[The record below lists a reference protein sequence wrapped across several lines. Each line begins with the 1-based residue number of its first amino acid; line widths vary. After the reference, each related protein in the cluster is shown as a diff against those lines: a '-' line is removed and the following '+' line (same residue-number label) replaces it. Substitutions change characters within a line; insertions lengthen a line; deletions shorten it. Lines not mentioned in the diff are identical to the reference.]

1 MKLVLSE
8 EEQFLKD
15 TAKNFAE
22 EKSPISHF
30 RSLRDA
36 NDPQLWDKDI
46 WSEMVK
52 LGWPGILIPE
62 EFGGSNFGVTGIGVI
77 LQECAKTLTPSPL
90 FATGVLGAFALTQYG
105 SEAQKKNFLPKI
117 VNGEITTAL
126 AIDESSHHD
135 PNKTVMTAIKSESGY
150 TLNGK
155 KIFVIDGA
163 SANLFIVLAR
173 TSGSKGDSTG
183 LSLFLVDSGS
193 SDIEIVKLDMADS
206 RNYAN
211 IVFNNVNVESSS
223 LLGDLET
230 AGETVESI
238 LDIGRIAISAEML
251 GNAESAFDI
260 TLNYLKQRKQFG
272 ALIGS
277 FQALQHRAAE
287 MFCEIELTKSSVM
300 AAMRAADESSNEL
313 QRLSSLSKTIA
324 GETLHLVSNESIQMH
339 GGIGVTDE
347 YDIGFFLKRA
357 RVIEQIFGS
366 AKFHTERYANL
377 SGF

>member
-22 EKSPISHF
+22 ERSPISHF
-30 RSLRDA
+30 RSLRDN
-36 NDPQLWDKDI
+36 NDTNLLDKNI
-46 WSEMVK
+46 WLEMVK

-90 FATGVLGAFALTQYG
+90 FATGVLGAYAI
-105 SEAQKKNFLPKI
+105 SEFGNDDQKNNYLPKI

-126 AIDESSHHD
+126 AVDEISHHD
-135 PNKTVMTAIKSESGY
+135 PSATELIAKKNNSGF
-150 TLNGK
+150 TLSGK

-163 SANLFIVLAR
+163 SADLLIVLAR

-183 LSLFLVDSGS
+183 LSLFFIDSDQSG
-193 SDIEIVKLDMADS
+193 IETKKLDMADS

-211 IVFNNVNVESSS
+211 IYFNDVSVDKSS

-251 GNAESAFDI
+251 GNAESAFEI
-260 TLNYLKQRKQFG
+260 TLDYLKQRKQFG

-287 MFCEIELTKSSVM
+287 MFCEIELTKSSVL
-300 AAMRAADESSNEL
+300 AAMRAADENSNEL
-313 QRLSSLSKTIA
+313 QRLSSLSKTVA
-324 GETLHLVSNESIQMH
+324 GETLHLVSNEAIQMH

-357 RVIEQIFGS
+357 RVAEQIFGS
-366 AKFHTERYANL
+366 AKYHTERYANL

>member
-15 TAKNFAE
+15 TAKNFADE
-22 EKSPISHF
+22 RSPISHF
-30 RSLRDA
+30 RSLRDN
-36 NDPQLWDKDI
+36 NDPKLWDKDI

-90 FATGVLGAFALTQYG
+90 FATGVLGAYAITQFG
-105 SEAQKKNFLPKI
+105 NDDQKSNYLPKI
-117 VNGEITTAL
+117 VSGEITIAL
-126 AIDESSHHD
+126 AIDETSHHE
-135 PNKTVMTAIKSESGY
+135 PSKTEMTAKKNDSNFV
-150 TLNGK
+150 LNGK

-163 SANLFIVLAR
+163 SADILIVLAR
-173 TSGSKGDSTG
+173 TSGVKGDSTG
-183 LSLFLVDSGS
+183 LSLFILNSDTSGI
-193 SDIEIVKLDMADS
+193 DTKKLDMADS

-211 IVFNNVNVESSS
+211 ISFNEVILDESS

-238 LDIGRIAISAEML
+238 LDIGRIAMSAEML
-251 GNAESAFDI
+251 GNAESAFEI
-260 TLNYLKQRKQFG
+260 TLDYLKQRKQFG

-300 AAMRAADESSNEL
+300 AAMRAADENSNEL
-313 QRLSSLSKTIA
+313 QRLSSLSKTMA
-324 GETLHLVSNESIQMH
+324 GETLHLVSNEAIQMH

-357 RVIEQIFGS
+357 RVAEQIFGS
-366 AKFHTERYANL
+366 AKYHTERYANL

>member
-22 EKSPISHF
+22 ERSPISHF
-30 RSLRDA
+30 RSLRDN
-36 NDPQLWDKDI
+36 NDPNLWDKNI
-46 WSEMVK
+46 WLEMVK

-90 FATGVLGAFALTQYG
+90 FATGVLGAYAI
-105 SEAQKKNFLPKI
+105 SEFGNDDQKNNYLPKI

-126 AIDESSHHD
+126 AVDEISHHD
-135 PNKTVMTAIKSESGY
+135 PSATELIAKKNNSGF
-150 TLNGK
+150 TLSGK

-163 SANLFIVLAR
+163 SADLLIVLAR

-183 LSLFLVDSGS
+183 LSLFFIDSDQSGV
-193 SDIEIVKLDMADS
+193 EAKKLDMADS

-211 IVFNNVNVESSS
+211 IYFNDVSVDKSS

-251 GNAESAFDI
+251 GNAESAFEI
-260 TLNYLKQRKQFG
+260 TLDYLKQRKQFG

-287 MFCEIELTKSSVM
+287 MFCEIELTKSSVL
-300 AAMRAADESSNEL
+300 AAMRAADENSNEL
-313 QRLSSLSKTIA
+313 QRLSSLSKTVA
-324 GETLHLVSNESIQMH
+324 GETLHLVSNEAIQMH

-357 RVIEQIFGS
+357 RVAEQIFGS
-366 AKFHTERYANL
+366 AKYHTERYANL